1 MTTQYTTILKLA
13 LPVQGELSGSWGDV
27 VNDNITE
34 MVEEAVAGLATINSW
49 TANSHTLTTAN
60 GTTSESRCAVLVA
73 DDDGGGNPS
82 AAATIIC
89 PAATKLYVLKNI
101 SGQQVTLKT
110 SGGTGVAVPN
120 GSTAFLFC
128 DGTNVEACQTDII
141 DATTID
147 TTNLEVTN
155 IKAKDGTASGSIAN
169 STGVFT
175 INSAV
180 LTTADI
186 NGGTIDGT
194 VIGGSTPAAGTFT
207 TFTSTGIDDNASSTA
222 ITIDSSQ
229 NVGIGTASPSGGKL
243 YVVQAADG
251 LNAGFRITHGSGDA
265 RMYINSNT
273 PTLDA
278 VAGGSWNFSIAST
291 ERMRIDSSG
300 NLLVGTTSATTDLA
314 YSPKLKLSGSGPGL
328 YFEET
333 DTSQDYSITALG
345 GKFYIRDATAVVPR
359 LTIDS
364 SGNVG
369 IGTFTPAVPLHISSA
384 TPAIR
389 LTDTDDNSDAQVGA
403 AAGGLLVF
411 DADIDNEVAGS
422 AILFRV
428 DGSSEKMRIDSSG
441 NVGIGTSSP
450 DGKLDIAT
458 GGTTDVVAAL
468 GGTFPAFTY
477 RNGTG
482 AWFHA
487 GKHPSSDYF
496 YIGHGATPTTSVDV
510 VVDSSGNV
518 GINTTSGNEKLNV
531 AGAIGSSS
539 PSAGFGAGLE
549 RIIMDYTGSVARV
562 GHVNGASGSAKPV
575 TFLVAGA
582 EKMRIDSSGNVGIG
596 ATPSGGKLYVV
607 QGADGQGAG
616 FRITH
621 GSGDARMYINSN
633 IPTLDAVAGGG
644 WNFSIAGTARMTI
657 SATGTIDMVPTSA
670 SPGQGLQ
677 ITSDGMANGSNA
689 LFISMPTN
697 TGNFISGNTSAGQKF
712 AISSAGALSKTSGS
726 FKIDHPLPSLN
737 ATHSLV
743 HSFIEGPQADLI
755 YRGTADLVSGVA
767 TVNIDTAAGMT
778 DGTFVMLCT
787 DVQCFTSNEDG
798 WTALKG
804 SVTGN
809 ILTITAQDN
818 TCTDTVGWMVIG
830 ERCDPDIIAPDWTD
844 DAGKVIVE
852 PLKPEL
858 IEG

>member
-1 MTTQYTTILKLA
+1 
-13 LPVQGELSGSWGDV
+13 
-27 VNDNITE
+27 
-34 MVEEAVAGLATINSW
+34 
-49 TANSHTLTTAN
+49 
-60 GTTSESRCAVLVA
+60 
-73 DDDGGGNPS
+73 
-82 AAATIIC
+82 
-89 PAATKLYVLKNI
+89 
-101 SGQQVTLKT
+101 
-110 SGGTGVAVPN
+110 
-120 GSTAFLFC
+120 
-128 DGTNVEACQTDII
+128 
-141 DATTID
+141 
-147 TTNLEVTN
+147 
-155 IKAKDGTASGSIAN
+155 
-169 STGVFT
+169 
-175 INSAV
+175 
-180 LTTADI
+180 
-186 NGGTIDGT
+186 
-194 VIGGSTPAAGTFT
+194 
-207 TFTSTGIDDNASSTA
+207 
-222 ITIDSSQ
+222 
-229 NVGIGTASPSGGKL
+229 
-243 YVVQAADG
+243 
-251 LNAGFRITHGSGDA
+251 
-265 RMYINSNT
+265 
-273 PTLDA
+273 
-278 VAGGSWNFSIAST
+278 
-291 ERMRIDSSG
+291 
-300 NLLVGTTSATTDLA
+300 
-314 YSPKLKLSGSGPGL
+314 
-328 YFEET
+328 
-333 DTSQDYSITALG
+333 
-345 GKFYIRDATAVVPR
+345 
-359 LTIDS
+359 
-364 SGNVG
+364 
-369 IGTFTPAVPLHISSA
+369 
-384 TPAIR
+384 
-389 LTDTDDNSDAQVGA
+389 
-403 AAGGLLVF
+403 
-411 DADIDNEVAGS
+411 
-422 AILFRV
+422 
-428 DGSSEKMRIDSSG
+428 MRIDSSG

-633 IPTLDAVAGGG
+633 TPTLDAVAGGG